1 MNQSSR
7 LRTRWKM
14 NDFKMT
20 VEEMLEQV
28 KIAVALMNRIVI
40 KGDEDD

>member
-1 MNQSSR
+1 
-7 LRTRWKM
+7 M

-20 VEEMLEQV
+20 IEEMLEQV

-40 KGDEDD
+40 KVDEDD